1 MSNKKQE
8 FNMKHLKEISLKE
21 KLFFAFALSI
31 FFGYI
36 FGLFL
41 VIMNS

>member
-1 MSNKKQE
+1 
-8 FNMKHLKEISLKE
+8 MKHLKEISLKE

-31 FFGYI
+31 FLGFV

-41 VIMNS
+41 VVVNS